1 MVKEPV
7 NVNLQTVY
15 AAIPF
20 LDIYAALK
28 IQKLRWFLV
37 IVVPTAIF
45 AFYLEETM
53 FPILKENY
61 FSFIIEL
68 GVSVFIIRRW
78 SKQWNEK
85 IKS

>member
-45 AFYLEETM
+45 AFYLEETL
-53 FPILKENY
+53 FPTLGEYY

-68 GVSVFIIRRW
+68 GITVFIIRRW